1 MKRNIF
7 YLLFLVIGAWACSD
21 EPEFPDPGLDATKS
35 SIDTVR
41 RDTIDTYW
49 IAMNIAAPNGI
60 DRIQVLNGR
69 NYQVIEEFASEYR
82 GQKDVQFEYPVDL
95 TSINVDTTLQY
106 IVKVI
111 DQKMRSYNKGFT
123 LHVRK
128 FSSPDIKVVGG
139 SDMMGL
145 VSPVFEL
152 KALFETG
159 LKPMASYRVLLE
171 NEVIDEN
178 VFSDTLVY
186 QYAYKRMINAKMDW
200 GKDYTIRIELKDN
213 EGTLGVK
220 EMKLRLIEMK
230 RPFKI
235 AKSTEKGVAF
245 EMELFYDE
253 ERDRLNGMIYTR
265 YSTSLVDGYKQT
277 RLNYSRYEFEYSSDD
292 LLVGWKR
299 MTLDEELQDVDTTM
313 SVVYT
318 YVPGTKRLQTVDY
331 EESKPTFAVT
341 VHDWYDHGGV
351 KSFYKGTSTL
361 LIDNVRYVADPYQE
375 GEVVY
380 AAFWNSTVTAENF
393 RQHCDNITAILIPT
407 YFPELPNIMMG
418 AFDAD
423 WLDLFMYKYVFERTV
438 YTNRVPEEEV
448 TRVTYSMDTMGRL
461 VQLRR
466 SQTNMFNRVTFANY
480 IFTYKD

>member
-1 MKRNIF
+1 MKKNIF
-7 YLLFLVIGAWACSD
+7 YLLLLVIGAWACLD

-49 IAMNIAAPNGI
+49 IAMNITAPNGI
-60 DRIQVLNGR
+60 ERIQVLNGR
-69 NYQVIEEFASEYR
+69 NYQVIEEFSSEYR

-106 IVKVI
+106 IVKVV
-111 DQKMRSYNKGFT
+111 DQRMRSYNKGFT

-139 SDMMGL
+139 ADMMGL

-159 LKPMASYRVLLE
+159 LKPMASYRVLLG

-186 QYAYKRMINAKMDW
+186 QYAYKRMIDTKMDW

-235 AKSTEKGVAF
+235 AKSTEKGVSF

-253 ERDRLNGMIYTR
+253 ER
-265 YSTSLVDGYKQT
+265 
-277 RLNYSRYEFEYSSDD
+277 
-292 LLVGWKR
+292 
-299 MTLDEELQDVDTTM
+299 
-313 SVVYT
+313 
-318 YVPGTKRLQTVDY
+318 
-331 EESKPTFAVT
+331 
-341 VHDWYDHGGV
+341 
-351 KSFYKGTSTL
+351 
-361 LIDNVRYVADPYQE
+361 
-375 GEVVY
+375 
-380 AAFWNSTVTAENF
+380 
-393 RQHCDNITAILIPT
+393 
-407 YFPELPNIMMG
+407 
-418 AFDAD
+418 
-423 WLDLFMYKYVFERTV
+423 
-438 YTNRVPEEEV
+438 
-448 TRVTYSMDTMGRL
+448 
-461 VQLRR
+461 
-466 SQTNMFNRVTFANY
+466 
-480 IFTYKD
+480 